1 MKRFLI
7 IFVISSLI
15 LNFCACSNVKNGK
28 TIQIGIIDSCISP
41 EIQNKYNIVQVNDI
55 VGVKTDNNIT
65 HGSMILSIISKNV
78 PNCEIFYCSVLNE
91 KCNGKIQDV
100 ANAIDWCISNK
111 VDIITMS
118 FATLTDDDQIRKS
131 VEEAIKSN
139 IIITASC
146 VNLSDVVCYPAMY
159 NGVISVSE
167 GFNTRAQII
176 LKGKKVKFE
185 IDGTEFEKREVS
197 FLTAYVC
204 GSIAK
209 QLSDGKTIEAI
220 LKKHDFN

>member
-7 IFVISSLI
+7 FFLILSLI
-15 LNFCACSNVKNGK
+15 FNFCACSNVKNGK
-28 TIQIGIIDSCISP
+28 TIRIGIIDSCISP